1 MNSLKLI
8 LCLLIAL
15 SLLPVVSSSLLILS
29 QFDYD
34 YSLISSELSLMELRE
49 LLLYAY
55 DIRIGDNELLF
66 HCKGKEASIGLVNSK
81 LIMKPGTTII
91 VDEVEEVLFF
101 QRNGNIY
108 LRYKRKNIEYETLIA
123 KEEGICLSDFY
134 RCFDDSDYSDN
145 TDAPLS

>member
-29 QFDYD
+29 QFDCD
-34 YSLISSELSLMELRE
+34 YSLISSELSLMELRK

-55 DIRIGDNELLF
+55 DIRISDNELLF